1 MKPQS
6 KLAAVLAAHFT
17 LFTSGFSQS
26 IHQEELE
33 RYNSSGKI
41 EAADY
46 EKNAVRHS
54 VPEDKLNCQLDYTVY
69 GWHPYWMGSA
79 YTNYRWDLLSHLCFF
94 SYEVDPATG
103 GPISAHGW
111 STSAAVST
119 ALTQGVKV
127 TLCVTLF
134 SGHSTFLNSVTAKQN
149 LITQL
154 INLVSSRGA
163 HGVNIDFEGIP
174 TSQSVNFSNFM
185 VDLANQMHAAIP
197 GSEVSTVLYAVDWNS
212 VFNFSIMEPE
222 VDQYV
227 VMGYDYYYTNSATAG
242 PEDPLYHF
250 GTSYNYTLS
259 RTITDYLH
267 DGCPADK
274 LVMGLPYYGREWS
287 TTSLSIPSA
296 TTASGVARTYST
308 VRSNASGN
316 YSTANHTYRND
327 CRSDHYGFLSGGIP
341 KQCFITKETAFAE
354 RLAHIRRSGIAGI
367 GIWALGYDG
376 GYNAMWNTIEDYLT
390 DCYVGPCAGII
401 HDFGGPEKNYYN
413 DESYTW
419 TLAPSGAAS
428 IAVNFS
434 SFDVETGYDYLY
446 IYDGPSVSSP
456 QIAGSPFTGMNSP
469 GNFVSSTGALTFR
482 FTSDIS
488 TTKPGFNATY
498 QCQQGP
504 PVAAFTVQSLNV
516 CEGDSVL
523 LVNSSLNA
531 TAFSWTSSDGTFS
544 NATAAET
551 WFTPQTNG
559 VCTIHL
565 TASNAFGSNQTS
577 QNVNFVI
584 QPNATAAFVPSTYFA
599 SLPNALVQF
608 TNSSTNAVSYTWDFG
623 DGTQS
628 TVQSPGHQYTTSG
641 VFPVTLIAESDLCK
655 SDTLVQEI
663 TVGFLEMD
671 DVDST
676 LIIYP
681 IPFEDELFVKGIMPQ
696 SCSILDAAGR
706 LVFEQNC
713 IQGGHISG
721 LGILQAG
728 VYFLIIGKD
737 TENWMVR
744 IYKD

>member
-1 MKPQS
+1 MKPHS

-17 LFTSGFSQS
+17 LFTSVFSQS

-33 RYNSSGKI
+33 RYNASGKTV
-41 EAADY
+41 AADY

-54 VPEDKLNCQLDYTVY
+54 VTGDKLNCQLESIVY

-94 SYEVDPATG
+94 SYEVDPSSG
-103 GPISAHGW
+103 SPISTHGW
-111 STSAAVST
+111 STSAAVNT
-119 ALTQGVKV
+119 ALDQGVKV

-134 SGHSTFLNSVTAKQN
+134 SGHSTFLNSASSKQN

-154 INLVSSRGA
+154 INLISSRGA

-174 TSQSVNFSNFM
+174 ASQSVNFANFM
-185 VDLANQMHAAIP
+185 VDLSNQMHAAIP

-242 PEDPLYHF
+242 PEDPLYQF

-267 DGCPADK
+267 DGCPAEK

-308 VRSNASGN
+308 VRFNASGN
-316 YSTANHTYRND
+316 YSTANHTYRSD

-354 RLAHIRRSGIAGI
+354 RLAHIRRTGIAGI

-376 GYNAMWNTIEDYLT
+376 GYDAMWNTIESYLT
-390 DCYVGPCAGII
+390 DCHVEPCSGII

-419 TLAPSGAAS
+419 TLAPSGASS

-469 GNFVSSTGALTFR
+469 GSFVSSSGALTFR

-504 PVAAFTVQSLNV
+504 PVAGFTVQSLNV

-523 LVNSSLNA
+523 MASTSLNA
-531 TAFSWTSSDGTFS
+531 TAFSWTSIDGTFS

-551 WFTPQTNG
+551 WFTPELNG
-559 VCTIHL
+559 VCTINL

-577 QNVNFVI
+577 QNMNFVI
-584 QPNATAAFVPSTYFA
+584 QPNAIAAFAPSTYFA

-628 TVQSPGHQYTTSG
+628 TVQSPGHQFTTSG
-641 VFPVTLIAESDLCK
+641 VYPVILIAESQLCK
-655 SDTLVQEI
+655 NDTLVQEI
-663 TVGFLEMD
+663 TVGFLELNETD
-671 DVDST
+671 ASVWAYPVPFDHAL
-676 LIIYP
+676 LI
-681 IPFEDELFVKGIMPQ
+681 KGVNPDWCQM
-696 SCSILDAAGR
+696 LDASGR
-706 LVFEQNC
+706 RVFESDN
-713 IQGGHISG
+713 IQEGKLEG
-721 LGILQAG
+721 LQSLHSG
-728 VYFLIIGKD
+728 VYFLIVRKD
-737 TENWMVR
+737 KKEWKVR
-744 IYKD
+744 VFKE

>member
-1 MKPQS
+1 MKPHS
-6 KLAAVLAAHFT
+6 TLAAVIAAHFS
-17 LFTSGFSQS
+17 LFSSVFSQS

-33 RYNSSGKI
+33 RYNATGKTM
-41 EAADY
+41 ASDY
-46 EKNAVRHS
+46 EKKVAREAL
-54 VPEDKLNCQLDYTVY
+54 PEDKLDCQLDYTVY

-94 SYEVDPATG
+94 SYEVDAASG
-103 GPISAHGW
+103 NPISTHGW
-111 STSAAVST
+111 STSAAVNT
-119 ALTQGVKV
+119 ALVQGVKV

-134 SGHSTFLNSVTAKQN
+134 SGHSTFLTNATSKQN

-154 INLVSSRGA
+154 ITLISARGA
-163 HGVNIDFEGIP
+163 NGVNIDFEGIP
-174 TSQSVNFSNFM
+174 SSQATNFANFM

-267 DGCPADK
+267 DGCPAEK

-287 TTSLSIPSA
+287 TTSLAIPSG
-296 TTASGVARTYST
+296 TTAAGVARTYST

-316 YSTANHTYRND
+316 YSTANHTYRSD
-327 CRSDHYGFLSGGIP
+327 CRSDQYGFLSGGIP

-376 GYNAMWNTIEDYLT
+376 GYDAMWNTIEDYLT
-390 DCYVGPCAGII
+390 DCYVEPCAGFI

-419 TLAPSGAAS
+419 TLAPSGASS

-434 SFDVETGYDYLY
+434 SFDVESGYDYLY

-456 QIAGSPFTGMNSP
+456 QISGSPFTGTNSP
-469 GNFVSSTGALTFR
+469 GNFISSTGSLTFR
-482 FTSDIS
+482 FTSDLS

-504 PVAAFTVQSLNV
+504 PVAGFTVQSLNV

-523 LVNSSLNA
+523 LMSNSLNA
-531 TAFSWTSSDGTFS
+531 SAFAWTSNDGTFS
-544 NATAAET
+544 NAAAAET
-551 WFTPQTNG
+551 WFTPQMNG
-559 VCTIHL
+559 VCTISL
-565 TASNAFGSNQTS
+565 AASNSFGSNQLS
-577 QNVNFVI
+577 QNLNFLI
-584 QPNATAAFVPSTYFA
+584 LPNATADFTPSTYF
-599 SLPNALVQF
+599 STLPNALVQF
-608 TNSSTNAVSYTWDFG
+608 TNSSTNADSYLWNFG

-628 TVQSPGHQYTTSG
+628 TVQSPGHQFTTSG
-641 VFPVTLIAESDLCK
+641 VYPVSLVAESQQCKNDTLI
-655 SDTLVQEI
+655 QEI
-663 TVGFLEMD
+663 TVGFLALTEA
-671 DVDST
+671 DSAVEV
-676 LIIYP
+676 YP
-681 IPFEDELFVKGIMPQ
+681 VPFNDELYVKGIIPDW
-696 SCSILDAAGR
+696 CSIIDASGR
-706 LVFEQNC
+706 IVFETNC
-713 IQGGHISG
+713 IEDGHISG
-721 LGILQAG
+721 LGAVPAG
-728 VYFLIIGKD
+728 IYFLVVGKD
-737 TENWMVR
+737 AERWSVR